1 MVGIPTSLAAL
12 STVSIFSPWPRSA
25 KSRRSARRNW
35 LRLVTTM
42 RGVDLD
48 QCKEIFLK
56 DSYRWPGCSRRLA
69 CRRVQYSEEDL
80 EAEMRGEYVV
90 RSPSEDSEE
99 EEATPRWDSSPPSH
113 SSTTTPKEIPLY

>member
-1 MVGIPTSLAAL
+1 MGSIL
-12 STVSIFSPWPRSA
+12 SNKRPCIGARSA

-56 DSYRWPGCSRRLA
+56 DSYR
-69 CRRVQYSEEDL
+69 
-80 EAEMRGEYVV
+80 
-90 RSPSEDSEE
+90 
-99 EEATPRWDSSPPSH
+99 
-113 SSTTTPKEIPLY
+113 